1 LKLVG
6 FAGKGRV
13 GKTTAALDFCT
24 WLIDNTLYTPVL
36 LPFAQPLKEAVSAA
50 QGYNTPEEYK
60 NARPDDYRMDC
71 QFEGDRQRQLNAS
84 HWVNLWKDD
93 VEAYMHVEYADDN
106 RKYCIVID
114 DVRYLNEV
122 QSLQDLG
129 GTVVFV
135 SHSSRVIEDH
145 KGAWRNHPSEELAN
159 FVEKSLSNQKQMTL
173 ECPFNHLV
181 VNDHENADVYREK
194 LRLRYKEFLGE

>member
-1 LKLVG
+1 
-6 FAGKGRV
+6 
-13 GKTTAALDFCT
+13 
-24 WLIDNTLYTPVL
+24 VL